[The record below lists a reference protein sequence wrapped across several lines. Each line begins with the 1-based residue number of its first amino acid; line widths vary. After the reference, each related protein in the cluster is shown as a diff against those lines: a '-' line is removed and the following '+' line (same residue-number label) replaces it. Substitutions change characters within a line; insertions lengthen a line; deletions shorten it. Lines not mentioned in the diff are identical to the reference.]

1 LQPHKEDHELSAN
14 FFDALPKLLSAGAIK
29 PNTPK
34 LFEGLESVTRGFE
47 EYRDGVISNYKIVY
61 KV

>member
-1 LQPHKEDHELSAN
+1 MQPHKEDHELSAKL
-14 FFDALPKLLSAGAIK
+14 FDALPELLSAGAIK
-29 PNTPK
+29 PNNPK
-34 LFEGLESVTRGFE
+34 LLEGLESVTKGFQ

>member
-1 LQPHKEDHELSAN
+1 MHQEDHELSAK
-14 FFDALPKLLSAGAIK
+14 FFEELPKLLSSGVIK

-34 LFEGLESVTRGFE
+34 VLEGLDSVPTGFR

-61 KV
+61 TV